1 MKSNKQRRAEI
12 KQLRLERAAR
22 ATAHVQG
29 VDRLDPRALRTLG
42 AEIADQEALARHN
55 APSACISRPEF
66 YVDRPFR
73 CRDCGSQEVWTAK
86 QQKWWYETIGAK
98 LDSRAN
104 RCLPCRRQRRAAIAK
119 AQAVP
124 GADLLRQE
132 VAWLRGVGASRPD
145 AETERRV
152 EAALTSKW
160 DGVRKVAIEV
170 LGRWCRPQDAERLRT
185 WALDKGQHWY
195 GAQRQA
201 AAQAL
206 TPLLR
211 HPDDDVWVLE
221 AFASTQYAPWPWSD
235 FVRGIAVDKLDD
247 VLRDALERGDLKRL
261 ENVCWLLQRVQ
272 RVPSEPLWSR
282 LRKHPTLAAR
292 MRPEFIAS

>member
-22 ATAHVQG
+22 AEARVHG
-29 VDRLDPRALRTLG
+29 AGAMDPRALRALG
-42 AEIADQEALARHN
+42 AEPADQEALDRHN
-55 APSACISRPEF
+55 AQRICVGLPAF

-86 QQKWWYETIGAK
+86 QQKWWYETIGAN
-98 LDSRAN
+98 LDSGAA
-104 RCLPCRRQRRAAIAK
+104 RCLSCRRLRRAAIAR

-152 EAALTSKW
+152 EAALASKW

-170 LGRWCRPQDAERLRT
+170 LGRWRRPRDVERLRA
-185 WALDKGQHWY
+185 WAVDEQLPWY
-195 GAQRQA
+195 SGSRQA

-206 TPLLR
+206 
-211 HPDDDVWVLE
+211 
-221 AFASTQYAPWPWSD
+221 
-235 FVRGIAVDKLDD
+235 AVAGKD
-247 VLRDALERGDLKRL
+247 RL
-261 ENVCWLLQRVQ
+261 NN
-272 RVPSEPLWSR
+272 P
-282 LRKHPTLAAR
+282 LAAAR
-292 MRPEFIAS
+292 LPLDS